1 MEKGKRK
8 NKRVTRTNY
17 TCLREEM
24 SEKVKG
30 NKEIMSQRKAVE
42 RSFAQMKW
50 NLGMT
55 RFSRKG
61 LTGAGLEL
69 CLMVLSMN
77 MVKIIT
83 ILHILMNTKRRIKKI
98 LVSWIDL
105 AKNQIKGD
113 YFENVLI
120 SPNKI
125 F

>member
-1 MEKGKRK
+1 
-8 NKRVTRTNY
+8 
-17 TCLREEM
+17 M
-24 SEKVKG
+24 SEKVKE

-61 LTGAGLEL
+61 LAGAGLEL

-83 ILHILMNTKRRIKKI
+83 ILHLLMNIKRRIKKI
-98 LVSWIDL
+98 LMLWIDL
-105 AKNQIKGD
+105 AKNQIKGE